1 MKTLIKTG
9 LCAACIITGA
19 FTTAQQAKAHEA
31 HFGNVEQSAKTS
43 NADDHAPIGVMGDH
57 RHKAGEWM
65 VSYRFMRMHMEGNR
79 DGTDSLSPDEIVT
92 TTPNPFAPPPTLRV
106 VPLEMDIDMHM
117 LGGMYAPSDW
127 LTLMVMGQY
136 IDREMEHLTYAGM
149 AGTTELGQFTTKV
162 QGIGDTSLSGLIG
175 LYDDNIHHLHLN
187 AGLSLPTGS
196 IKEEDDVLTPMGT
209 TPRLRLP
216 YAMQLGSGTYDL
228 LPGLT
233 YYGNQDNWGWG
244 AQYKA
249 TIRTGENSQDYTL
262 GDKHQIT
269 AWGSYLWTPSFS
281 TSLRATA
288 ETEGHIDGMDSD
300 ITAPVQTANPDN
312 YGGERLSLSAGANYL
327 FQAGP
332 LQGHRLAFEVT
343 APVYQDLNGPQ
354 MERDYAVTVGWQKA
368 F

>member
-1 MKTLIKTG
+1 MNNLIKTG
-9 LCAACIITGA
+9 LFAACIITGI
-19 FTTAQQAKAHEA
+19 FLNQHPINAHEA
-31 HFGNVEQSAKTS
+31 HFGN
-43 NADDHAPIGVMGDH
+43 ADQKNQVSRADSHAPIGVMGDH

-106 VPLEMDIDMHM
+106 VPLEMDTDMHM

-136 IDREMEHLTYAGM
+136 LDREMEHLTYAGM
-149 AGTTELGQFTTKV
+149 AGTTELGRFTTKA
-162 QGIGDTSLSGLIG
+162 QGLGDTTVSGLVG
-175 LYDDNIHHLHLN
+175 LYDDKTHHLHLN

-228 LPGLT
+228 LPGIT
-233 YYGNQDNWGWG
+233 YYGNAGNWGWG
-244 AQYKA
+244 TQYRA
-249 TIRTGENSQDYTL
+249 TFRLGENSQDYAL
-262 GDKHQIT
+262 GDKHQLT
-269 AWGSYLWTPSFS
+269 AWVSYLWTSAFS

-288 ETEGHIDGMDSD
+288 ETEGQIEGMDTN
-300 ITAPVQTANPDN
+300 IMAPVQTANPDN

-327 FQAGP
+327 FQNGP
-332 LQGHRLAFEVT
+332 LEGHRVAFEVT
-343 APVYQDLNGPQ
+343 APVYQNLNGPQ
-354 MERDYAVTVGWQKA
+354 MERDYAITIGWQKA